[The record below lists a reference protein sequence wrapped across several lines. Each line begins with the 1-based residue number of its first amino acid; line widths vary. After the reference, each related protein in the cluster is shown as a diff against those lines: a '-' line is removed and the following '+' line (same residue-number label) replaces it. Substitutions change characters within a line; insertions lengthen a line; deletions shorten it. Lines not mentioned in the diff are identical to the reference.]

1 MVAVYLDGADR
12 PRRQWFLQCYKI
24 AATGDV
30 VLGGQWVWGTGK
42 VHESLLWEKVRYE
55 ALGNGLGQPK
65 QSCAGRGT
73 SNYKS
78 GGSKGVAPCLG
89 KTEVKVKGLFPYV
102 GILNVS
108 VPISSFFTF
117 K

>member
-1 MVAVYLDGADR
+1 M
-12 PRRQWFLQCYKI
+12 
-24 AATGDV
+24 

-42 VHESLLWEKVRYE
+42 VHESLLWENVRSK
-55 ALGNGLGQPK
+55 ALDNGLRQPK

-78 GGSKGVAPCLG
+78 GDGKGVAPCLG
-89 KTEVKVKGLFPYV
+89 KTEGKVKGLFPYM

-108 VPISSFFTF
+108 VPISSCFTF